1 MKRNYIRKII
11 LASLAIIMTTGLLL
25 SNGQKASASTID
37 TNSSKVQVIE
47 TNMSKN
53 SSYFNQ
59 DITLPNLQTE
69 SNDEKI
75 NIINEKIN
83 NPVNS
88 LAYNMKIQS
97 KEYFDMFGK
106 EFTTYPYELN
116 VNYKLTNNSTSLT
129 SLYMDI
135 YSFTGGAHG
144 NTLRN
149 AYTIDNNTKD
159 LLSLNNLFI
168 TGYDYKKIINDAISK
183 QIISD
188 SEKYFASSLNFEGVN
203 DDVNFYVDGDNLVIY
218 YQQYE
223 IAPYCVGIPE
233 FKIPLSL
240 FGENYLYNNSI
251 VH

>member
-1 MKRNYIRKII
+1 
-11 LASLAIIMTTGLLL
+11 
-25 SNGQKASASTID
+25 TID
-37 TNSSKVQVIE
+37 TNSSQVQVIK

-168 TGYDYKKIINDAISK
+168 KEYDYKKIINDAISK

-240 FGENYLYNNSI
+240 FGENYLYHNSI

>member
-1 MKRNYIRKII
+1 MKRNYIRKIL

-25 SNGQKASASTID
+25 SSGQKASASTID
-37 TNSSKVQVIE
+37 TNSSQVQVIE

-53 SSYFNQ
+53 FSYFNQ
-59 DITLPNLQTE
+59 DITLPNLQAE
-69 SNDEKI
+69 SNDENI
-75 NIINEKIN
+75 NIINEKIS

-188 SEKYFASSLNFEGVN
+188 SEKYFASSLNFEGVH
-203 DDVNFYVDGDNLVIY
+203 DDANFYVDGDNLVIY

-223 IAPYCVGIPE
+223 IAPYCAGIPE